1 MSNDLVVRDAIEADL
16 REMAEIYNYAI
27 LNTTATFDTVPKTV
41 GQWRELLSHASDA
54 YPMIVA
60 TVDGQVVG
68 WGALKPLIDRPAA
81 RFSTEN
87 AVYVD
92 PSCHG
97 KGIGTAL
104 MEVLIERARQ
114 NGYHAIIAFVVSGN
128 QASERLHEKLGFE
141 RVGLMREVGSKF
153 NQWLDLIVY
162 EKLI

>member
-1 MSNDLVVRDAIEADL
+1 MSSSLIVRGATEADL
-16 REMAEIYNYAI
+16 REMAEIYNHAI
-27 LNTTATFDTVPKTV
+27 LNTTATFDTETKTV
-41 GQWRELLSHASDA
+41 DQWRKMLAHASDA

-60 TVDGQVVG
+60 TIDDRVVG

-97 KGIGTAL
+97 RGIGSAL
-104 MEVLIERARQ
+104 MEDLVERARH
-114 NGYHAIIAFVVSGN
+114 NGYHVIIAFVVSGN

-141 RVGLMREVGSKF
+141 QVGFIREVGRKF
-153 NQWLDLIVY
+153 EEWLDLIVY
-162 EKLI
+162 EKLV